1 MGPVERKLTAITTVV
16 VFAAGIWVV
25 IFAPFMVN
33 DDGNNQF
40 HIIDYSFTKGIDEAA
55 TLAKSH
61 CASAA
66 LSPAGWIRN
75 RPITGRRKHLAP
87 VIGSAARLRNR
98 PEG

>member
-25 IFAPFMVN
+25 IFAPFKVN

-40 HIIDYSFTKGIDEAA
+40 HIIDYSFTKGINEAA

-61 CASAA
+61 CAERGLVASG
-66 LSPAGWIRN
+66 LDTQQTYN
-75 RPITGRRKHLAP
+75 RTQKTFGTRYRF
-87 VIGSAARLRNR
+87 SCQ
-98 PEG
+98 PEE